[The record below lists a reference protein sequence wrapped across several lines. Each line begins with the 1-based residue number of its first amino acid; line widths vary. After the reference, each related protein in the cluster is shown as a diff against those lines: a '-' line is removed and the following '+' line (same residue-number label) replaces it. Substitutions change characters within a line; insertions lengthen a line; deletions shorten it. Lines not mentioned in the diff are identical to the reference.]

1 MAGPSHVRK
10 RLERGS
16 ELLIGRALLAVIAQR
31 QKQTPLNTYAAI
43 PRQTEQAHA
52 RVHPPRAPAKPRA
65 MKKAQ
70 NSVRRVMQAQ
80 RRRGWGTGA
89 GGSDALYGSRSC
101 GST

>member
-1 MAGPSHVRK
+1 
-10 RLERGS
+10 
-16 ELLIGRALLAVIAQR
+16 
-31 QKQTPLNTYAAI
+31 
-43 PRQTEQAHA
+43 
-52 RVHPPRAPAKPRA
+52 

-80 RRRGWGTGA
+80 RRRGWVTGA